1 VILLVVR
8 HANAKSRRDW
18 TRSDDLRP
26 LNGRGR
32 TQAENLIATLEG
44 APIARV
50 LSSPAVRCIETV
62 APLADKRAI
71 SVEYDAL
78 LAEGARIDRLI
89 EHAASLNGVGG
100 AVLCSHGDVIPP
112 LVETLAESAA
122 IDLPADGGWSKGSTW
137 VLDCELWAGGP
148 IPLRLRSARYLP
160 APLPTGPAS
169 VFSPGGRH
177 SG

>member
-1 VILLVVR
+1 VILFVVR

-18 TRSDDLRP
+18 TRGDELRP

-32 TQAENLIATLEG
+32 TQAEYLIATLEG

-50 LSSPAVRCIETV
+50 LSSPAVRCVDTV
-62 APLADKRAI
+62 APLADKRGI
-71 SVEYDAL
+71 RVEHDAV

-89 EHAASLNGVGG
+89 EHAASLDGVGG

-112 LVETLAESAA
+112 LVQTLAHGAA
-122 IDLPADGGWSKGSTW
+122 IDLPADAGWSKGSTW
-137 VLDCELWAGGP
+137 VLECEPWAGGP
-148 IPLRLRSARYLP
+148 IPLRLLSARYLP

-169 VFSPGGRH
+169 VFSAGGRH